1 MSASLVIALLFQAIV
16 CARVRMNTL
25 SFFAL
30 IVQALKLELIRDGTE
45 ARVGCVD
52 AQKFGVIQGKPKSL
66 VKSLAQSSGGPLP
79 PALKLGTTQLCGAQV
94 PSRPMTG

>member
-16 CARVRMNTL
+16 CAKVRMNTL

-66 VKSLAQSSGGPLP
+66 VKSLAKSSRGPP
-79 PALKLGTTQLCGAQV
+79 PALELGATQLCGAQV